1 MLPGYT
7 DNEIPNF
14 VIKGSILGM
23 SMMGISLI
31 IYTVFMVLYNEA
43 YDTRATLTRVNM
55 SKTESALMISYI
67 VTGVIGYL
75 LCFLIPYGHYLK
87 SFNDPSIIS
96 SKNGLHF
103 ETVNPE
109 LNYIKAVDVVKPKN
123 VYALAGSE
131 GSNLVSSGTSKFR
144 GTRSE
149 KFL

>member
-1 MLPGYT
+1 MSSDYVN
-7 DNEIPNF
+7 NEIPRF
-14 VIKGSILGM
+14 VIIGAILGM
-23 SMMGISLI
+23 VMMGISLI
-31 IYTVFMVLYNEA
+31 IYTIFMVLYNEA

-67 VTGVIGYL
+67 VTGVIGYCF
-75 LCFLIPYGHYLK
+75 CFLIPYGHYLK

-109 LNYIKAVDVVKPKN
+109 LNSIKAVDVVKPSS
-123 VYALAGSE
+123 YALAGSG
-131 GSNLVSSGTSKFR
+131 GSNLVPGGSSKFR